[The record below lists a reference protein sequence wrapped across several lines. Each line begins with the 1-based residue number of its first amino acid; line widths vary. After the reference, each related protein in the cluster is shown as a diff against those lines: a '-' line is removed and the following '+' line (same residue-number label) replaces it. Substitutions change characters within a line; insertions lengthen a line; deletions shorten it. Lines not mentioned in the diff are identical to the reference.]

1 MEKIKIYL
9 QYPWRFFSDS
19 PYYKYLIENPPK
31 NIKYINAE
39 KQKGVITNSG
49 KFLFSKHLKWRIRE
63 MIHLFKMPLINAHL
77 TKSNEEYDLIHC
89 AHCLSKNKDNPWVAD
104 FEGMWQFYVG
114 NKNYSLKEK
123 IKKILLSKNCK
134 KIIAWTIKIKENI
147 LKEFP
152 EIKNKIEVV
161 YPAIPMPK
169 IKRKKHKGINLLFIA
184 RYFYG
189 KGGLHALDAIDQLTK
204 KYKNVH
210 GVFISEIPEHI
221 LKKYSENKKIK
232 FYELM
237 SQKKLFKD
245 VFSISDIFV
254 YPGYRDSFGFSML
267 ESMSFGIP
275 VITVNG
281 FARKELIEDG
291 KTGFVLDFSR
301 DIKRSEFME
310 EKQEI
315 IDKIVKKT
323 TLLIKNKKLRNK
335 MSKNCIKLIKKGKFS
350 IKERNKKL
358 EKIYEE
364 ALK

>member
-1 MEKIKIYL
+1 MKKIKVYL
-9 QYPWRFFSDS
+9 QYPWKFFSDS

-31 NIKYINAE
+31 NIKYINTE
-39 KQKGVITNSG
+39 KQKGVITNYG
-49 KFLFSKHLKWRIRE
+49 KFLFSKHLKWKIRG
-63 MIHLFKMPLINAHL
+63 MIYSFNIPIINAHF
-77 TKSNEEYDLIHC
+77 TKSNKEYDLIHC
-89 AHCLSKNKDNPWVAD
+89 AHCLSKNKNKPWVAD
-104 FEGMWQFYVG
+104 FEGTWQFYVG
-114 NKNYSLKEK
+114 NKNYSLKKK

-147 LKEFP
+147 IKEFP

-169 IKRKKHKGINLLFIA
+169 IKRKKHKDINLLFVA

-189 KGGLHALDAIDQLTK
+189 KGGLHALEAIDQLTK
-204 KYKNVH
+204 KYRDVY
-210 GVFISEIPEHI
+210 GIFISEIPEH
-221 LKKYSENKKIK
+221 LLEKYSKNKKIK

-245 VFSISDIFV
+245 IFPISDIFV

-275 VITVNG
+275 TITVGG
-281 FARKELIEDG
+281 FARKELIENG

-301 DIKRSEFME
+301 EIKRQEFRE
-310 EKQEI
+310 NVKEIVDEI
-315 IDKIVKKT
+315 IKKT
-323 TLLIKNKKLRNK
+323 TLLIKDEKLRKK
-335 MSKNCIKLIKKGKFS
+335 MSKNCIETIKNGKFS
-350 IKERNKKL
+350 IKQRNKKL
-358 EKIYEE
+358 KKIYEE